1 MTVSTRLVPEEGV
14 EPTHPCG
21 QRILSPPRL
30 PFRHSGTSEQK
41 YHVSRHSAKPVPT
54 NVIPEFTPRIKL
66 SGVLDA
72 SSPERYSVGSPSHRI
87 RTSVERERSDTDRVL
102 AKCHTRSHFPLV
114 LPPST
119 AAWRF
124 G

>member
-1 MTVSTRLVPEEGV
+1 MRLVPEEGV

-30 PFRHSGTSEQK
+30 PFRHSGTSQQK
-41 YHVSRHSAKPVPT
+41 YHVSRHSAKRVPT

-72 SSPERYSVGSPSHRI
+72 SSPERYSVGSRATGFGPLSNAKGPIRI
-87 RTSVERERSDTDRVL
+87 ER
-102 AKCHTRSHFPLV
+102 AKC
-114 LPPST
+114 
-119 AAWRF
+119 
-124 G
+124 